1 MKYLQYIFTAAIIG
15 FGLLMSSCD
24 SDGGPIKG
32 SGPVVT
38 EDFDLPDVTSISLSI
53 DADVEITYGETQ
65 EIIIEGQQNIIDNI
79 KKYVDSDG
87 YWRISYYR
95 SVKNHEGL
103 TIYITTPDM
112 DYITISGS
120 GSVETTNHFPDQ
132 GDVLLKISGSGHI
145 EYDAEVDIIES
156 DISGSGSIHISGT
169 AFEQRID
176 ISGSGSVHA
185 FDLITQETYI
195 KISGSG
201 SSEVYAEEILEVKI
215 SGSGNVYYKGNPQ
228 IDTNISGSGGVINSN

>member
-1 MKYLQYIFTAAIIG
+1 MKYLLNTLTIAIIG
-15 FGLLMSSCD
+15 FGLLMTSCN

-32 SGPVVT
+32 SGPVVS

-65 EIIIEGQQNIIDNI
+65 EIIIEAQQNIIDNVE
-79 KKYVDSDG
+79 KYVDSDG
-87 YWRISYYR
+87 FWRISYYR
-95 SVKNHEGL
+95 SVRSHENV
-103 TIYITTPDM
+103 TIYITTPVM

-120 GSVETTNHFPDQ
+120 RSVETTNHFPDLD
-132 GDVLLKISGSGHI
+132 DVLLKISGSGHI
-145 EYDAEVDIIES
+145 EMDADANIIES
-156 DISGSGSIHISGT
+156 DISGSGSIHISGS
-169 AFEQRID
+169 AFEQQID

-228 IDTNISGSGGVINSN
+228 IDANISGSGGIINSN